1 MLREW
6 VRTYMK
12 DNIKFSNVKV
22 PSYLYTNSKTNRSN
36 RNTIDNI
43 SYSVPRWFKEDEE
56 PDWYKDV
63 IKRWN
68 GTASIMPD

>member
-1 MLREW
+1 
-6 VRTYMK
+6 MK
-12 DNIKFSNVKV
+12 NIIQFNKGNIR
-22 PSYLYTNSKTNRSN
+22 SYLYTDLDSN
-36 RNTIDNI
+36 KLNCDIKENI
-43 SYSVPRWFKEDEE
+43 FYSVPRWFKEDEE